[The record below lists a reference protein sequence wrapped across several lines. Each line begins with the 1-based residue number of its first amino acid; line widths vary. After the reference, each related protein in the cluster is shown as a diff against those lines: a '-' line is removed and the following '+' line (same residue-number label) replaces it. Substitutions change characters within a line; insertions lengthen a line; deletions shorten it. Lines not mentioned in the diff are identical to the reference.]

1 MHRISWSSVYSGPTF
16 LYVNGLII
24 NSVIFCG
31 VACIVFQSEDSF
43 LLWWPLCFCPT
54 IGQSC
59 KNTKKKKTTNYN
71 TFSVFQSY
79 LKLPCLDK
87 IRVEMKN
94 SYAEKI
100 NFVFA
105 GNMPDSNSANLFLLS
120 QTGCFLTQ

>member
-1 MHRISWSSVYSGPTF
+1 MKLPALFFSLKILSCYGGHYAFVP
-16 LYVNGLII
+16 
-24 NSVIFCG
+24 
-31 VACIVFQSEDSF
+31 
-43 LLWWPLCFCPT
+43 PLDKAVK
-54 IGQSC
+54 IQ
-59 KNTKKKKTTNYN
+59 KKKKTTNYN

-87 IRVEMKN
+87 IKVEMKN

-120 QTGCFLTQ
+120 